1 MSSSADIAR
10 LVASLIDANLPALDE
25 RRSAALLNFAMRIL
39 GSHMPAPPGGSQ
51 PMEVARRR
59 LVREGRAADAL
70 ALSEQLQRLQRSDHG
85 LRRLEPL
92 LQLLGAL
99 MLSPPPGAEAHGAA
113 PSLLARAAA
122 APPLRLA
129 PAPERVRA
137 PEPQPAPARP
147 FAYGAP
153 PPVPPAAAARA
164 NGGGGAA
171 DEAALVRE
179 VLFVMQNIDGVHLK
193 WDDERDAFVLPPTLP
208 VAPATRQLVGRL
220 AELGWMCAARA
231 RATRHASRRA
241 APTPTLPPPYARAG
255 IGSSTR
261 TCTLRRRVRRRASCP
276 RRCATASRPN

>member
-10 LVASLIDANLPALDE
+10 LVASLIDASLPALDE

-147 FAYGAP
+147 FAYGTP
-153 PPVPPAAAARA
+153 PPVPPAARARA

-231 RATRHASRRA
+231 RATRRASRRA

-276 RRCATASRPN
+276 RRSATASRPN